1 MKKTMALIGVLSL
14 VAVSAFAQYG
24 RGYDDNTYSSR
35 SRNYDERFDKKG
47 GFEDKWGYDR
57 DYNVVRGNKA
67 MMIDSYQ
74 RQAKMRINDGMRKGL
89 ITRSEASRLMRYYDN
104 IERKENRFMRNGR
117 ISRSE
122 ARELDNDLDNL
133 NRMISRE
140 KRDFERNRNIRRY

>member
-14 VAVSAFAQYG
+14 VAVGAFAQYG

-74 RQAKMRINDGMRKGL
+74 RQAKMRINDGIRKGL
-89 ITRSEASRLMRYYDN
+89 ITRLEANRLMRYYDN

-140 KRDFERNRNIRRY
+140 KRDFERNRNSRRY

>member
-1 MKKTMALIGVLSL
+1 MKKTIAFIGILSL
-14 VAVSAFAQYG
+14 VAVSTFAQYG
-24 RGYDDNTYSSR
+24 RGNDDNSYSSNR
-35 SRNYDERFDKKG
+35 RGYDEKFDKKG

-74 RQAKMRINDGMRKGL
+74 RQAKMRIQEGMRKGL
-89 ITRSEASRLMRYYDN
+89 ITRPEANKLMRFYDN

-122 ARELDNDLDNL
+122 ARELDNDLDQL
-133 NRMISRE
+133 SRMITKE
-140 KRDFERNRNIRRY
+140 KRDFDRNRNNRRY

>member
-1 MKKTMALIGVLSL
+1 MALIGVLSL
-14 VAVSAFAQYG
+14 VAVGAFAQYG

-47 GFEDKWGYDR
+47 GFDDKWGYDR

-74 RQAKMRINDGMRKGL
+74 RQAKMRINDGIRKGL
-89 ITRSEASRLMRYYDN
+89 ITRSEANRLMRHYDN

-140 KRDFERNRNIRRY
+140 KRDFERNRNSRRY